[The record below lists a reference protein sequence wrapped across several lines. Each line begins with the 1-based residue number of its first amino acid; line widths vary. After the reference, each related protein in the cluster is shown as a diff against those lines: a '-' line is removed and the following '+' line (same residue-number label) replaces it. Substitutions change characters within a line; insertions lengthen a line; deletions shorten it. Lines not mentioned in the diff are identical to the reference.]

1 MKKHIFLIL
10 FLSYCLFNA
19 NAEGIQLLTRPCER
33 DSILLRWAPAD
44 KETWNLGN
52 RYGYTVERYTILRQG
67 QLTEDRE
74 QRLLTPVPQKPALPE
89 EWQVYEDDR
98 YVSIAAECI
107 FGEQEALPMLSPV
120 AIAKRYREELNRFSF
135 ALYAAD
141 QSVLTARLSG
151 LYFADKTALPDEKY
165 LYTVHIPVPDSI
177 IRPDTAFAFTGLSEY
192 RPLPKPLDLTA
203 RWENKKVQLA
213 WNILYLNHHYNSY
226 IVEKSI
232 DGKNYSPISDNAFV
246 QAADEGVDPEYA
258 YRSDS
263 LPDNHTLWY
272 YRVKGVNAF
281 GETGPPSDS
290 IVGHGRIPIAAAPVV
305 TGKEIIENKEVRLN
319 WDYPD
324 EMNEYI
330 SGFRLYRSEKPTGT
344 KEIIHESQHPS
355 ERTFTDHSPALT
367 NYYLLSVFDR
377 ETEKFTPAHT
387 YAELIDSIP
396 PSAPSALAG
405 TIDSTGIVRLTWKGN
420 PEKDVDGYRIYR
432 SNRPDF
438 EFLLIAPSLEKDTF
452 FTDSIRLH
460 TLNKEIYYR
469 IRAIDLR
476 QNQSEFSPVLE
487 LKRPDIIPPVAPAI
501 EHVEEQKNTLQI
513 TWFNSSSADVIRHH
527 VYRKEA
533 GDTISLLIASL
544 DKPSGKQSVYRD
556 AGIKAG
562 KTYIYQIKAEDDSGL
577 FSEPS
582 APVQQKAPGE
592 IRETVVLKKKEIAGQ
607 IQLIWTVQSPKTVER
622 ILIYK
627 AAGNEPVRLYNNT
640 VENSFTDAELSPE
653 TVYRYHIK
661 AVYEDGTSS
670 GLSNEVVVKIN

>member
-1 MKKHIFLIL
+1 MIL
-10 FLSYCLFNA
+10 YFFCCLFNA
-19 NAEGIQLLTRPCER
+19 NAEGVQLLIRPCER
-33 DSILLRWAPAD
+33 DSILLRWAPTD

-52 RYGYTVERYTILRQG
+52 RYGYVVERYTILRQG
-67 QLTEDRE
+67 QQPEDKE
-74 QRLLTPVPQKPALPE
+74 QRLLTPVPQKPAPPE

-165 LYTVHIPVPDSI
+165 LYTVHIPAPDSI

-192 RPLPKPLDLTA
+192 RPLPKPLDLSA
-203 RWENKKVQLA
+203 RWENKKVQLS
-213 WNILYLNHHYNSY
+213 WNILYLNHLYNSY

-232 DGKNYSPISDNAFV
+232 DGKNYSPISENAFV
-246 QAADEGVDPEYA
+246 QVADEGVNPEYA

-272 YRVKGVNAF
+272 YRIKGVSAF

-290 IVGHGRIPIAAAPVV
+290 IVGRGRIPIAAAPVV
-305 TGKEIIENKEVRLN
+305 TGKEVIENKEVKLN

-330 SGFRLYRSEKPTGT
+330 SGFRVYRSEKPTGT
-344 KEIIHESQHPS
+344 KEKIHESQHPS
-355 ERTFTDHSPALT
+355 ERTFTDHSPSLT
-367 NYYLLSVFDR
+367 NYYLLSVFDK

-396 PSAPSALAG
+396 PSAPIGLTG
-405 TIDSTGIVRLTWKGN
+405 VIDSTGLVRLIWKRN
-420 PEKDVDGYRIYR
+420 REKDVDGYRVYR

-438 EFLLIAPSLEKDTF
+438 EFLLISPSLVRDTF
-452 FTDSIRLH
+452 FTDSIQLH
-460 TLNKEIYYR
+460 TLDKEIYYR

-476 QNQSEFSPVLE
+476 QNQSEFSSILE

-501 EHVEEQKNTLQI
+501 ERVEEQKNALQI
-513 TWFNSSSADVIRHH
+513 SWFNSSSSDVIRHH

-533 GDTISLLIASL
+533 GDTTFLLIASL
-544 DKPSGKQSVYRD
+544 NKPSGKQSVYRD
-556 AGIKAG
+556 EGIKAG

-582 APVQQKAPGE
+582 APVQQKAPGK
-592 IRETVVLKKKEIAGQ
+592 ITETIVLRKQEMNGQVRLSWNIQSEKKI
-607 IQLIWTVQSPKTVER
+607 ER
-622 ILIYK
+622 VLIYK
-627 AAGNEPVRLYNNT
+627 AMADIPIRLYNNT
-640 VENSFTDAELSPE
+640 TENSFTDTELSPE
-653 TVYRYHIK
+653 TLYRYRIK
-661 AVYEDGTSS
+661 AVYENGSS
-670 GLSNEVVVKIN
+670 SELSNEIVVKIN